1 MGIDGLPIYA
11 WDRQAPWERCRG
23 DGRSDIDPVRPASTR
38 EDDMKTVLTAALA
51 TVAMAFAAPAFSQ
64 DAYPSK
70 PVTILVPAAAGGP
83 SDTVAR
89 LVAEAMT
96 KDLGQQ
102 VLIEN
107 VGGAGGSLG
116 AGQVVK
122 AEPDGYTLLLYHVAV
137 STFGALYPDL
147 AYEPGTDFSSVG
159 LVTDVPM
166 TLVGRKDL
174 EPADV
179 GALLTWLKSEG
190 AGATFGTAGVGA
202 VSDLCGR
209 LLADATGVE
218 LTVVPYKGTGPAMT
232 DLVGG
237 QIDLMCDQT
246 TNTANQIKAG
256 EISPYAVTTTKPIAI
271 LPDVPT
277 LAESGVP
284 GFEITAWH
292 AIWAPKDTPEPI
304 RQRLSVSLQKAL
316 TDPTVIER
324 FAGLGTAPVPS
335 DLATPAALDERFQSE
350 IERWSKLLAD
360 AKQP

>member
-1 MGIDGLPIYA
+1 MKRLFA
-11 WDRQAPWERCRG
+11 TAFAMALA
-23 DGRSDIDPVRPASTR
+23 AS
-38 EDDMKTVLTAALA
+38 TAALA
-51 TVAMAFAAPAFSQ
+51 Q
-64 DAYPSK
+64 DAFPSK

-89 LVAEAMT
+89 LVAESMGA
-96 KDLGQQ
+96 DLGQQ

-116 AGQVVK
+116 AGQVAQ
-122 AEPDGYTLLLYHVAV
+122 AEPDGYTLLLYHVGV

-147 AYEPGTDFSSVG
+147 TYKPGEAFDSVG

-179 GALLTWLKSEG
+179 GGLMTWLKGDG
-190 AGATFGTAGVGA
+190 AGATFGTAGTGA

-209 LLADATGVE
+209 LLIEATGIE

-246 TNTANQIKAG
+246 TNTAGQIEGKQIK
-256 EISPYAVTTTKPIAI
+256 PYAVTTKQPISI
-271 LPDVPT
+271 FPELPT
-277 LAESGVP
+277 LASSGLAN
-284 GFEITAWH
+284 FEITAWH
-292 AIWAPKDTPEPI
+292 AIWAPKGTPEPV
-304 RQRLSVSLQKAL
+304 RLRLSAALQKAL
-316 TDPTVIER
+316 KDPKVIER
-324 FAGLGTAPVPS
+324 FATLGTVPVT
-335 DLATPAALDERFQSE
+335 DEMATPAAMDERFQSE
-350 IERWSKLLAD
+350 IERWGKLLA
-360 AKQP
+360 AKN